1 MRVKFEG
8 ILTIANRSK
17 IDDLNMPKSSG
28 GSIVLDESAV
38 ETAARDAKSALYS

>member
-1 MRVKFEG
+1 MQVKFDG
-8 ILTIANRSK
+8 IMRIANRSK
-17 IDDLNMPKSSG
+17 IDNLNMPKLSG